1 MLFADIDILDEN
13 FVVCP
18 HRWVGVRDGRIAY
31 VGDKAPTSDEAA
43 SFGEVYDGAG
53 KLLTPALYNAHAH
66 APMTLLRGYAE
77 NLPLQR
83 WLEERCFPFE
93 AKMTAEDCYWG
104 TVLACAEM
112 ARFGVVSFSDMYY
125 ASEGQ

>member
-53 KLLTPALYNAHAH
+53 KLLMPAVSYTHL
-66 APMTLLRGYAE
+66 TL
-77 NLPLQR
+77 PTI
-83 WLEERCFPFE
+83 CS
-93 AKMTAEDCYWG
+93 
-104 TVLACAEM
+104 V
-112 ARFGVVSFSDMYY
+112 
-125 ASEGQ
+125 